1 MMPAASPNEEMRPMP
16 KRSCLAIIL
25 AAGEGTRMR
34 SAIPKVMHAIAA
46 LPMLGHVLAAA
57 KTAGANR
64 LAVVVG
70 PGADAVRTF
79 VGKAAPEAV
88 IYEQGERLGTA
99 HAVQAARKEFAGGL
113 DDVLILYGDTPLVTA
128 PTLARMRRALAKGAD
143 VVVMGFRPADPAGY
157 GRLIVEGKQLVAIR
171 EVKDATKE
179 ERTLGFVNA
188 GVMAFRGDTAAL
200 LKRIRNA
207 NAKGEY
213 YLTDL
218 IEIANRA
225 KKTVIA
231 IEADADEV
239 LGINTREEL
248 AAAEAVFQRRARK
261 AAMLAGAT
269 LIAPDTVTFAYD
281 TELGRDVVIEPDV
294 FFGPKARVADG
305 VTIRAF
311 SHIEGARIAT
321 GAVIGP
327 FARLRPGSE
336 IGPSARVGNFVE
348 TKNAVI
354 DAGAKVNHLTYIGDA
369 HIGAET
375 NIGAGTIT
383 CNYDGFDKMHT
394 EIGAGA
400 FIGSNSAL
408 VAPVTIGDGA
418 YVGSGSVITEDVPAD
433 ALAVARGRQ
442 AVKSGWAAE
451 FRKRKHNRRKSG
463 AGH

>member
-1 MMPAASPNEEMRPMP
+1 
-16 KRSCLAIIL
+16 
-25 AAGEGTRMR
+25 
-34 SAIPKVMHAIAA
+34 
-46 LPMLGHVLAAA
+46 
-57 KTAGANR
+57 
-64 LAVVVG
+64 
-70 PGADAVRTF
+70 
-79 VGKAAPEAV
+79 
-88 IYEQGERLGTA
+88 
-99 HAVQAARKEFAGGL
+99 
-113 DDVLILYGDTPLVTA
+113 
-128 PTLARMRRALAKGAD
+128 
-143 VVVMGFRPADPAGY
+143 VMGFRPADPAGY
-157 GRLIVEGKQLVAIR
+157 GRLIVDRKRLVAIR
-171 EVKDATKE
+171 EVKDASPA
-179 ERTLGFVNA
+179 ERGIGFVNA
-188 GVMAFRGDTAAL
+188 GVMAFRGDSAAL
-200 LKRIRNA
+200 LEKVGNA

-218 IEIANRA
+218 VEIANRA
-225 KKTVIA
+225 KKKAIA

-239 LGINTREEL
+239 LGVNTREEL
-248 AAAEAVFQRRARK
+248 AAAEAVFQLRARK

-269 LIAPDTVTFAYD
+269 LIAPDTVTFAHD
-281 TELGRDVVIEPDV
+281 TALGRDVVIEPNV
-294 FFGPKARVADG
+294 FFGPKVRVADG

-327 FARLRPGSE
+327 FARLRPDSE
-336 IGPSARVGNFVE
+336 IGPKARVGNFVE

-354 DAGAKVNHLTYIGDA
+354 DARAKVNHLTYIGDA

-408 VAPVTIGDGA
+408 VAPVIIGDGA
-418 YVGSGSVITEDVPAD
+418 YIGSGSVITEDVPAD

-442 AVKSGWAAE
+442 AMKPGWAAE
-451 FRKRKHNRRKSG
+451 FRKRKSSQRKSG